1 MRATVD
7 ADQDQR
13 RAQRLRELVDAL
25 RQGLVELVARGV
37 VGRVGQG
44 VRRELRA
51 RLAPLG
57 LSVPDV
63 TTLSVL
69 RGRSGLSNAQLAR
82 RALITPQSMLEV
94 LASLERRGL
103 VVRRADAA
111 NARIMRAELT
121 ASGRRSLARADAVI
135 AELEDELLAGIA
147 PARRE
152 IVHRSLLSAMEEL
165 SRSFRAAGGV
175 RRSPSAPADEPRRGS
190 PDARSRRASGRG

>member
-1 MRATVD
+1 VSTP
-7 ADQDQR
+7 
-13 RAQRLRELVDAL
+13 AQQPSLVY
-25 RQGLVELVARGV
+25 VI
-37 VGRVGQG
+37 GRVGQG

-57 LSVPDV
+57 LSVPNV

-135 AELEDELLAGIA
+135 AKLEDELLDAVA
-147 PARRE
+147 PAARE
-152 IVHRSLLSAMEEL
+152 QLRGALIALMGVLSVRLRA
-165 SRSFRAAGGV
+165 RAAA
-175 RRSPSAPADEPRRGS
+175 RRSA
-190 PDARSRRASGRG
+190 

>member
-1 MRATVD
+1 MTQPQPSLTYVI
-7 ADQDQR
+7 
-13 RAQRLRELVDAL
+13 
-25 RQGLVELVARGV
+25 
-37 VGRVGQG
+37 GRVEQG

-51 RLAPLG
+51 RLGPLA

-82 RALITPQSMLEV
+82 RALTTPQSMIEV

-121 ASGRRSLARADAVI
+121 DPGRRLLARADAVV
-135 AELEDELLAGIA
+135 AKLEDELLAA
-147 PARRE
+147 VSPDAREQVRAA
-152 IVHRSLLSAMEEL
+152 LLSAMAEL
-165 SRSFRAAGGV
+165 SELLKDRAGV
-175 RRSPSAPADEPRRGS
+175 RRSA
-190 PDARSRRASGRG
+190 

>member
-1 MRATVD
+1 VTQPQPSLTYVI
-7 ADQDQR
+7 
-13 RAQRLRELVDAL
+13 
-25 RQGLVELVARGV
+25 
-37 VGRVGQG
+37 GRVEQG

-51 RLAPLG
+51 RLGPLA

-82 RALITPQSMLEV
+82 RALTTPQSMIEV

-121 ASGRRSLARADAVI
+121 DPGRRLLARADAVV
-135 AELEDELLAGIA
+135 AKLEDELLAA
-147 PARRE
+147 VSPDAREQVRAA
-152 IVHRSLLSAMEEL
+152 LLSAMAEL
-165 SRSFRAAGGV
+165 SELLKDRAGV
-175 RRSPSAPADEPRRGS
+175 RRSA
-190 PDARSRRASGRG
+190 

>member
-1 MRATVD
+1 VSTPE
-7 ADQDQR
+7 QQPS
-13 RAQRLRELVDAL
+13 LVY
-25 RQGLVELVARGV
+25 VI
-37 VGRVGQG
+37 GRVGQG
-44 VRRELRA
+44 VRRELRV

-121 ASGRRSLARADAVI
+121 ASGRRSLGRADAVI
-135 AELEDELLAGIA
+135 AKLEDELLDAVA
-147 PARRE
+147 PPAREQLRGAL
-152 IVHRSLLSAMEEL
+152 IALMGVLSVRLRA
-165 SRSFRAAGGV
+165 RAAA
-175 RRSPSAPADEPRRGS
+175 RRSA
-190 PDARSRRASGRG
+190 

>member
-1 MRATVD
+1 MSASPTEPS
-7 ADQDQR
+7 
-13 RAQRLRELVDAL
+13 LIY
-25 RQGLVELVARGV
+25 V

-51 RLAPLG
+51 RLAPLA

-82 RALITPQSMLEV
+82 RALITPQSTLEV

-103 VVRRADAA
+103 VRRRADPA

-121 ASGRRSLARADAVI
+121 AAGRRMLARADVLI
-135 AELEDELLAGIA
+135 ATLEDELLAGVA
-147 PARRE
+147 PAQRE
-152 IVHRSLLSAMEEL
+152 QARGALLSAMGEL
-165 SRSFRAAGGV
+165 SARVRAQAAA
-175 RRSPSAPADEPRRGS
+175 RRSA
-190 PDARSRRASGRG
+190 

>member
-1 MRATVD
+1 VSTPEH
-7 ADQDQR
+7 QPS
-13 RAQRLRELVDAL
+13 LVY
-25 RQGLVELVARGV
+25 VI
-37 VGRVGQG
+37 GRVGQG

-135 AELEDELLAGIA
+135 AKLEDELLDAVA
-147 PARRE
+147 PAARE
-152 IVHRSLLSAMEEL
+152 QLRGGLLAVMGVL
-165 SRSFRAAGGV
+165 SVRLRARAAA
-175 RRSPSAPADEPRRGS
+175 RRSA
-190 PDARSRRASGRG
+190 

>member
-1 MRATVD
+1 MSTPE
-7 ADQDQR
+7 QQPS
-13 RAQRLRELVDAL
+13 LVY
-25 RQGLVELVARGV
+25 VI
-37 VGRVGQG
+37 GRVGQG

-103 VVRRADAA
+103 LVRRADAA
-111 NARIMRAELT
+111 DARIMRAELT
-121 ASGRRSLARADAVI
+121 ASGRRSLARADSVI
-135 AELEDELLAGIA
+135 AKLEDELLGGVA
-147 PARRE
+147 PAARE
-152 IVHRSLLSAMEEL
+152 QLRGGLLTVMGVL
-165 SRSFRAAGGV
+165 SVRLRVRAAA
-175 RRSPSAPADEPRRGS
+175 RRSA
-190 PDARSRRASGRG
+190 

>member
-1 MRATVD
+1 VTQPQPSLTYVI
-7 ADQDQR
+7 
-13 RAQRLRELVDAL
+13 
-25 RQGLVELVARGV
+25 
-37 VGRVGQG
+37 GRVEQG

-51 RLAPLG
+51 RLGPLA

-82 RALITPQSMLEV
+82 RALTTPQSMIEV

-121 ASGRRSLARADAVI
+121 DPGRRLLARADAVV
-135 AELEDELLAGIA
+135 AKLEDELLAA
-147 PARRE
+147 VSPDAREQVRAA
-152 IVHRSLLSAMEEL
+152 LLSAMAEL
-165 SRSFRAAGGV
+165 SELLKDRAGA
-175 RRSPSAPADEPRRGS
+175 RRSA
-190 PDARSRRASGRG
+190 